1 MTYGLGVSK
10 AVVRLYFQLHFAHY
24 FLSSSHTI
32 TADSDTV
39 LHYNQFPWRYSLI
52 SRNTASQLPR

>member
-1 MTYGLGVSK
+1 MTYGLAVSK
-10 AVVRLYFQLHFAHY
+10 AVVRLYFLFHFTHY

-39 LHYNQFPWRYSLI
+39 LHYTNFLDDIR
-52 SRNTASQLPR
+52 